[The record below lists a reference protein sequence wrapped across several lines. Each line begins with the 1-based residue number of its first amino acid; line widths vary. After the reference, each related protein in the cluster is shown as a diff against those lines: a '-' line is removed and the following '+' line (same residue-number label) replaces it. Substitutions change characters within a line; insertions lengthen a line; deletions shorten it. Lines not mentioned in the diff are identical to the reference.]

1 MHISL
6 NYKLY
11 KFQINYKNQSTIL
24 SNKKYSY
31 RYIIYIVLN
40 INVYCNFKL

>member
-24 SNKKYSY
+24 LNKKYNY
-31 RYIIYIVLN
+31 RYIICSIKYKCIL
-40 INVYCNFKL
+40 